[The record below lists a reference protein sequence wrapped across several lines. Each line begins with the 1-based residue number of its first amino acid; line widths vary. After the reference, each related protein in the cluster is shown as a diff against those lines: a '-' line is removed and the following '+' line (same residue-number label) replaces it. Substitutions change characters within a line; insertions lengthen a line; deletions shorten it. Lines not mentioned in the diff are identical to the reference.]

1 MRSSTTSP
9 PPALVSTLDFVGKGR
24 FAVLMGVGGEGWIAA
39 AEAVAARFAIGF
51 DGHRIGMGYAVG
63 DPYL

>member
-1 MRSSTTSP
+1 M
-9 PPALVSTLDFVGKGR
+9 
-24 FAVLMGVGGEGWIAA
+24 LMGVGGEGWIAA